1 MDMAL
6 YFSLAG
12 FVVVMSITPGPN
24 NLMMMSSS
32 ALYGVRRTLPHWLGV
47 QLGFNVLLVSA
58 VFGLGELV
66 DRFAWTLDV
75 VKIGG
80 SVWLAW
86 MSLAFFRVAFARPAG
101 RTAGTADAVPAGA
114 EPAAQ
119 SADDTRKPA
128 RRTRPFRSYEA
139 ALFQWVN
146 PKAILMTV
154 SAAGAYIALADTA
167 GERALIFVATFVLFG
182 APCGL
187 LWMLAGGVIH
197 RFLTDRRHAR
207 ILNGA
212 IGVLLVATIWII
224 LAG

>member
-66 DRFAWTLDV
+66 DRFTWTLDV

-86 MSLAFFRVAFARPAG
+86 MSLAFFRVALAPPAARNA
-101 RTAGTADAVPAGA
+101 AAVEDVAAGA
-114 EPAAQ
+114 DNTGQGAHEPQ
-119 SADDTRKPA
+119 KPS

-167 GERALIFVATFVLFG
+167 GERALIFVITFVLFG

-212 IGVLLVATIWII
+212 IGVLLVATIGII

>member
-6 YFSLAG
+6 YLSLAG

-32 ALYGVRRTLPHWLGV
+32 ALFGVRRTLPHWLGV
-47 QLGFNVLLVSA
+47 QFGFNVMLVAA
-58 VFGLGELV
+58 VFGLGGLV
-66 DRFAWTLDV
+66 ARYPWTLDA

-80 SVWLAW
+80 SLWLAW
-86 MSLAFFRVAFARPAG
+86 MALAFFRAGLARPAEAG
-101 RTAGTADAVPAGA
+101 EGKKTAP
-114 EPAAQ
+114 
-119 SADDTRKPA
+119 
-128 RRTRPFRSYEA
+128 RRARPFRTYEA

-146 PKAILMTV
+146 PKAFLMTV

-167 GERALIFVATFVLFG
+167 GERAVLFVVTFLLLG

-187 LWMLAGGVIH
+187 LWVMAGGVIH

-207 ILNGA
+207 ILNMA
-212 IGVLLVATIWII
+212 IGVLLLATVAII
-224 LAG
+224 LNG

>member
-6 YFSLAG
+6 YLSLAG

-32 ALYGVRRTLPHWLGV
+32 ALFGVRRTLPHWLGV
-47 QLGFNVLLVSA
+47 QFGFNVMLVAA

-66 DRFAWTLDV
+66 GRYPWTLDA

-80 SVWLAW
+80 SLWLAW
-86 MSLAFFRVAFARPAG
+86 MALAFFRAG
-101 RTAGTADAVPAGA
+101 LAKPSGEGGKK
-114 EPAAQ
+114 AA
-119 SADDTRKPA
+119 P
-128 RRTRPFRSYEA
+128 RRARPFRIYEA

-146 PKAILMTV
+146 PKALLMTV

-167 GERALIFVATFVLFG
+167 GERAMLFVATFILFG

-187 LWMLAGGVIH
+187 LWVMAGGVIH

-207 ILNGA
+207 ILNVT
-212 IGVLLVATIWII
+212 IGVLLLATIAII
-224 LAG
+224 LKG